1 MFLHLGSGYS
11 VRTREIVAIFDYA
24 LFDKQ
29 KLPLPGKEPISC
41 LEDGEDSIKSLVL
54 TEKAVYLS
62 AISSLTLKKR
72 AVL

>member
-11 VRTREIVAIFDYA
+11 VRTRVIVAIFDYA

-29 KLPLPGKEPISC
+29 KLPLPEQEPVSC

>member
-11 VRTREIVAIFDYA
+11 VRTKEIVAIFDYA
-24 LFDKQ
+24 LFDK
-29 KLPLPGKEPISC
+29 KSLPLPGKEPVSC
-41 LEDGEDSIKSLVL
+41 LEDGEEGIKSLVL